1 MTFWYQEF
9 ICKGFDK
16 LVVYIEIANKLNIS
30 FQEQRIHLVDPL
42 LQEVIG
48 SSPFAFHSIGFQPVA
63 GNLMTHMKLAKSTVI
78 LCISSWTL
86 LQFPKAEPCFASPAQ
101 EACCKFVKSDPFM
114 IGYWTG
120 SELKAFL
127 FSMFTVY
134 RFPLHL
140 MGDSVLLFCIF
151 NLKLLCRWIL
161 TKTIDIACFRWVNMW
176 AIDARL
182 LQFIDKDLLLGNYN
196 VCSQCGGVYQVGTRP
211 VNALLSYK
219 HTTACLLALTTADQ
233 TPGSLGF
240 CSSITCQVLFAILK
254 QCSV

>member
-1 MTFWYQEF
+1 
-9 ICKGFDK
+9 
-16 LVVYIEIANKLNIS
+16 
-30 FQEQRIHLVDPL
+30 
-42 LQEVIG
+42 
-48 SSPFAFHSIGFQPVA
+48 
-63 GNLMTHMKLAKSTVI
+63 
-78 LCISSWTL
+78 L

-211 VNALLSYK
+211 VNASLSYK
-219 HTTACLLALTTADQ
+219 HTTACLLACSHNSWPDSWFPWFLQ
-233 TPGSLGF
+233 LHHLPGSVCYPEAVL
-240 CSSITCQVLFAILK
+240 CITK
-254 QCSV
+254 H